1 MFSFFFTIV
10 FTLILSVSNFTNLGN
25 NCQTQL
31 RERVGDP
38 CCPFHQNFQINL
50 NHILVDSFCAERSQI
65 LVQCHQMMLPQK
77 YWKWSA
83 QNLLCFGAK
92 YVFGEIGHNSETDE
106 LMNRECCAISFG
118 SFCTLWWWFGFK
130 REPTLPRMDQP

>member
-1 MFSFFFTIV
+1 MSSHWSYLWAISPILGTIAKHSCV
-10 FTLILSVSNFTNLGN
+10 IRV
-25 NCQTQL
+25 
-31 RERVGDP
+31 RVGDP

-65 LVQCHQMMLPQK
+65 LVQCPQMMLPQK